1 MCNMM
6 DVENSLLGGIYCVI
20 MILIGQF
27 FLLNLILAVIIFSF
41 IKSQKENLAAEIRA
55 FQFEEDQK
63 RIEQENIKKLEDIA
77 IQNPIMA
84 QIVQAHKKMISDT
97 TPIRRKSSRRLVPSI
112 RLTDKALNNLFN

>member
-1 MCNMM
+1 M

-55 FQFEEDQK
+55 FQLEEDQK
-63 RIEQENIKKLEDIA
+63 RIEQENIKKLEYIA